1 MKKVKSFFAAFKTF
15 ITKGNVLDL
24 AVAVIIGAA
33 FGKIVSSLVNDII
46 MPLVTAAVGKNSLS
60 ELVWTLR
67 DAVVVNGETVKD
79 ALVIKWG
86 SFLQNIIDFLV
97 IAFVVFVF
105 VRTLTAAQKAAER
118 LAIHTKDLVEKAIIH
133 PKGEQDPA
141 VSGTTIISGSVLP
154 ASVVADAV
162 GIAAPDANP
171 SSPTANTAA
180 ADIPAPAA
188 PIAAAS
194 IDYEQLQRI
203 EALLTD
209 IRNSIKGK

>member
-46 MPLVTAAVGKNSLS
+46 MPLVTAAVGKNSLA

-67 DAVVVNGETVKD
+67 DTVIVNGEIIKE
-79 ALVIKWG
+79 ALVIRWG

-97 IAFVVFVF
+97 IAFVVFLF
-105 VRTLTAAQKAAER
+105 VRTLTAAQKAAEK
-118 LAIHTKDLVEKAIIH
+118 LAVHTKDLVEKAIIH
-133 PKGEQDPA
+133 QKGEQEA
-141 VSGTTIISGSVLP
+141 IV
-154 ASVVADAV
+154 
-162 GIAAPDANP
+162 
-171 SSPTANTAA
+171 ANTAA
-180 ADIPAPAA
+180 ATDQLPAVVAPNTAAIVTPIVAA
-188 PIAAAS
+188 PIPPAAS
-194 IDYEQLQRI
+194 IPSTDTPTIDAPPTAVTIDYEQLQRI

-209 IRNSIKGK
+209 IRNSIKDK